1 MSTILRIKMTKKIL
15 LLSIVITGT
24 FSWQILKLLKLGGG
38 GELSTNCDTGH
49 LNKCIWHEIKC
60 GIK

>member
-1 MSTILRIKMTKKIL
+1 MSTILKIKMTKKIL

-38 GELSTNCDTGH
+38 GGDCQPTVIHDT
-49 LNKCIWHEIKC
+49 
-60 GIK
+60 

>member
-38 GELSTNCDTGH
+38 GGLSTYCDTWH
-49 LNKCIWHEIKC
+49 LNKCIWH
-60 GIK
+60 

>member
-38 GELSTNCDTGH
+38 GDCQPTVIHDT
-49 LNKCIWHEIKC
+49 
-60 GIK
+60 